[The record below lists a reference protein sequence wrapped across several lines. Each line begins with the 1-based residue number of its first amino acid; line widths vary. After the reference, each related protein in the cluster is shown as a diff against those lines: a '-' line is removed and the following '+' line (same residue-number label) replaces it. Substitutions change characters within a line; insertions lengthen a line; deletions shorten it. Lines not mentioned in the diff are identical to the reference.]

1 MAIVIGF
8 DLDQTLYPKSPL
20 IDEAIQSYIYGVIAK
35 RKQIP
40 LDEARKLFLAQ
51 YPTISGRKTLLL
63 LGFDDAEQIIQ
74 ESLERAEIEPFLKPD
89 PEVLDLLCELQQTYG
104 GLTLI
109 TGSSAEI
116 ARRKLSKLGLPVSL
130 FSVMITGEVSKSDGT
145 AFRIWMAQ
153 EQAKNPAL
161 NASDFLYVGDRPST
175 DVEIPA
181 SLGMRSVLVNVKKI
195 DVALK
200 VPQLGSLLELRHYLS
215 GEQKLAKIEQ
225 TRLKQ

>member
-1 MAIVIGF
+1 MQLSCHLIRRSTMPQARRPEHDLCTIEGLKVVRVIEDFEQTSITQSPQELALNRPIERVHSKLVIGF

-130 FSVMITGEVSKSDGT
+130 FSFMITGEVSKSDGT

-161 NASDFLYVGDRPST
+161 NAS
-175 DVEIPA
+175 
-181 SLGMRSVLVNVKKI
+181 
-195 DVALK
+195 
-200 VPQLGSLLELRHYLS
+200 
-215 GEQKLAKIEQ
+215 
-225 TRLKQ
+225 